1 MKKVILPLFLLGS
14 YLTAYSQS
22 CPTPATSG
30 VHVTLDSTYQTGKF
44 SDGETNVGL
53 CFYNSSSENITAVQF
68 RLFYD
73 NQAFASVNSVTSLNT
88 TFPQDLQFVDSPA
101 SGYVTITL
109 TYTGTLSTFDIP
121 DGPLFNV
128 DFDHTNALSTTY
140 FNIGNLTFVGVN
152 SFPTTATN
160 QLGNDYTLNL
170 TNFGGAFEKQKFSFG
185 GRFLNVTGTPAKQIG
200 VKLEKQLKTGGSW
213 ATVTTDLSDTNGRF
227 AFTDIEVDTSAWNVR
242 IAVQGDTLG
251 VGNIVTTS
259 DAQRVNQYVLGTQ
272 SMTGFDYYTSDVNGD
287 NNITISDVYGIYARV
302 SGRFSSWANSV
313 PDVKFFTESEFNTID
328 GSTTNYTS
336 TIPGVTNFTFNLVAG
351 QPDSVTYYVAAP
363 GDANGTGFKRA
374 RLVPIEIVNP
384 NNANL
389 HIIDVTTD
397 YDNNLE
403 SIEVNFPQL
412 GVNEGDEV
420 RVPVKVK
427 TGGKTLGSLQ
437 LSMKYDQDLLEL
449 TKVENELKSGY
460 WISFVNPTNNEVEW
474 GGYDPT
480 NNTNLINDNEIVFTL
495 VFNAKFSQNQWNKS
509 PLYVTRKFAGD
520 NNATDL
526 IITPT
531 DGILQIFKV
540 DEIDMGD
547 LDMIVFPNPTTDYT
561 HVKFKVFDKSFI
573 TLGVYD
579 LGGKK
584 VVDVLDG
591 TYDVGVYTNTI
602 DLGYLPSGEYV
613 AILRKKDGI
622 VSDRVTKIK

>member
-14 YLTAYSQS
+14 YLTAFSQS
-22 CPTPATSG
+22 CPTPTTPG

-44 SDGETNVGL
+44 SDGKTLVGL

-73 NQAFASVNSVTSLNT
+73 KQAFAGVNQVTSLNT
-88 TFPQDLQFVDSPA
+88 SFPQDLQYVDNPA
-101 SGYVTITL
+101 NGYVTITL
-109 TYTGTLSTFDIP
+109 TYTGTLNTFDIP

-128 DFDHTNALSTTY
+128 DFTHTSALSTTY
-140 FNIGNLTFVGVN
+140 FNVGDLTFVG
-152 SFPTTATN
+152 SSTFPHTSTN
-160 QLGNDYTLNL
+160 QTGNDYSLNL
-170 TNFGGAFEKQKFSFG
+170 TNFGGVFTKQKFTFG
-185 GRFLNVTGTPAKQIG
+185 GRFMNVTGTPAKQIG
-200 VKLEKQLKTGGSW
+200 VKLEKQLKSGGSW
-213 ATVTTDLSDTNGRF
+213 ATVTTDISDTNGRF
-227 AFTDIEVDTSAWNVR
+227 TFNDIEVDTSAFNVR
-242 IAVQGDTLG
+242 IAVQGDTLS

-287 NNITISDVYGIYARV
+287 NNISISDVYGIYARI
-302 SGRFSSWANSV
+302 SGRFTQWANSV
-313 PDVKFFTESEFNTID
+313 PNVKFFTESEFNTID
-328 GSTTNYTS
+328 GSSTNYTS
-336 TIPGVTNFTFNLVAG
+336 SIPGVTNFTFNLVAG

-389 HIIDVTTD
+389 RIIDVTTD
-397 YDNNLE
+397 YDNVLE
-403 SIEVNFPQL
+403 SIEVNFPTL

-420 RVPVKVK
+420 RVPVKVL

-437 LSMKYDQDLLEL
+437 LSMKYDSDLLEF

-460 WISFVNPTNNEVEW
+460 WISFVNAENNEIEW

-480 NNTNLINDNEIVFTL
+480 DNTNLVNDNEVIFTL
-495 VFNAKFSQNQWNKS
+495 VFNAKVTQNQWNKS

-520 NNATDL
+520 NLATDL

-531 DGILQIFKV
+531 DGILQIFKT
-540 DEIDMGD
+540 DDIDMGSF
-547 LDMIVFPNPTTDYT
+547 DMIAFPNPTQDISTL
-561 HVKFKVFDKSFI
+561 KFKVYEKSYI

-579 LGGKK
+579 LGGKR
-584 VVDVLDG
+584 VIHVIDG
-591 TYDVGVYTNTI
+591 TYDVGVYNNKI
-602 DLGYLPSGEYV
+602 DLGLLPAGEYV
-613 AILRKKDGI
+613 AILRKENDL
-622 VSDRVTKIK
+622 VSERVTKIK

>member
-1 MKKVILPLFLLGS
+1 MKKVLLPLFLLGS
-14 YLTAYSQS
+14 YMTAFSQS
-22 CPTPATSG
+22 CPTPTTSG
-30 VHVTLDSTYQTGKF
+30 VHVTLDSTYQTGRF

-88 TFPQDLQFVDSPA
+88 SFPQDLQFVDNAA

-109 TYTGTLSTFDIP
+109 TYTGTLSSFDIP
-121 DGPLFNV
+121 DGPMFNV
-128 DFDHTNALSTTY
+128 EFTHTSALSTTY
-140 FNIGNLTFVGVN
+140 FNISDLTFVGSN
-152 SFPTTATN
+152 SFPETSTN
-160 QLGNDYTLNL
+160 QAGNDYALNL
-170 TNFGGAFEKQKFSFG
+170 TNFGGGFAKQKFSFG
-185 GRFLNVTGTPAKQIG
+185 GRFMNVTGTPAKEIG

-213 ATVTTDLSDTNGRF
+213 ATVTTDVSDTTGRF
-227 AFTDIEVDTSAWNVR
+227 TFPDIEVDTSAWNVR

-302 SGRFSSWANSV
+302 SGRFTTWANSV
-313 PDVKFFTESEFNTID
+313 PNVKFFTESEFNTVD
-328 GSTTNYTS
+328 GSSTNYTS

-389 HIIDVTTD
+389 RIIDITTD
-397 YDNNLE
+397 YDNDLE
-403 SIEVNFPQL
+403 SIEVNFPTL

-495 VFNAKFSQNQWNKS
+495 VFNAKFAQNQWNKS

-547 LDMIVFPNPTTDYT
+547 LDMILFPNPTSDYT
-561 HVKFKVFDKSFI
+561 HLKFKVFEKSFI
-573 TLGVYD
+573 TIGVYD

-584 VVDVLDG
+584 VIDVLDG

-602 DLGYLPSGEYV
+602 DLGYLPSGGYV
-613 AILRKKDGI
+613 AILRKEDGI
-622 VSDRVTKIK
+622 VSDRVTKVK

>member
-1 MKKVILPLFLLGS
+1 
-14 YLTAYSQS
+14 
-22 CPTPATSG
+22 
-30 VHVTLDSTYQTGKF
+30 
-44 SDGETNVGL
+44 
-53 CFYNSSSENITAVQF
+53 
-68 RLFYD
+68 
-73 NQAFASVNSVTSLNT
+73 
-88 TFPQDLQFVDSPA
+88 
-101 SGYVTITL
+101 
-109 TYTGTLSTFDIP
+109 
-121 DGPLFNV
+121 
-128 DFDHTNALSTTY
+128 
-140 FNIGNLTFVGVN
+140 
-152 SFPTTATN
+152 
-160 QLGNDYTLNL
+160 
-170 TNFGGAFEKQKFSFG
+170 
-185 GRFLNVTGTPAKQIG
+185 
-200 VKLEKQLKTGGSW
+200 
-213 ATVTTDLSDTNGRF
+213 
-227 AFTDIEVDTSAWNVR
+227 
-242 IAVQGDTLG
+242 
-251 VGNIVTTS
+251 
-259 DAQRVNQYVLGTQ
+259 
-272 SMTGFDYYTSDVNGD
+272 
-287 NNITISDVYGIYARV
+287 
-302 SGRFSSWANSV
+302 
-313 PDVKFFTESEFNTID
+313 
-328 GSTTNYTS
+328 
-336 TIPGVTNFTFNLVAG
+336 VTNFTFDLLAG

-374 RLVPIEIVNP
+374 RLVPIEIINP

-403 SIEVNFPQL
+403 SIEVNFPTL

-449 TKVENELKSGY
+449 IKVENELKSGY

-480 NNTNLINDNEIVFTL
+480 NNTNLINDNEIIFTL
-495 VFNAKFSQNQWNKS
+495 VFNAKFAQNQWNKS

-526 IITPT
+526 MITPT

-547 LDMIVFPNPTTDYT
+547 LDMIAFPNPTSDYT
-561 HVKFKVFDKSFI
+561 HLKFKVFEKSFI

-584 VVDVLDG
+584 VIDVLDG

-613 AILRKKDGI
+613 AILRKENGV
-622 VSDRVTKIK
+622 VSDRVTKVK

>member
-1 MKKVILPLFLLGS
+1 MKKLISAFFMLG
-14 YLTAYSQS
+14 LGFTASSQT

-30 VHVTLDSTYQTGKF
+30 VHVTLDSTYQIGKF
-44 SDGETNVGL
+44 SDGVTDVGL

-73 NQAFASVNSVTSLNT
+73 TQGFASVNNVTSLNT
-88 TFPQDLQFVDSPA
+88 SFPQDLQYVDNA
-101 SGYVTITL
+101 AGGYLTITL

-121 DGPLFNV
+121 DGPLFKVQFN
-128 DFDHTNALSTTY
+128 HTSALSTTY
-140 FNIGNLTFVGVN
+140 FNITDLTFVGGN
-152 SFPTTATN
+152 SFPETATN
-160 QLGNDYTLNL
+160 QAGNDYALNL
-170 TNFGGAFEKQKFSFG
+170 TNFGGAFSSQKFTFG
-185 GRFLNVTGTPAKQIG
+185 GRFINVTGTPAKQIG
-200 VKLEKQLKTGGSW
+200 VKLEKQLKSGGSW
-213 ATVTTDLSDTNGRF
+213 ATVTTDVSDTTGRF
-227 AFTDIEVDTSAWNVR
+227 RFEDIEVDTSAYNVR
-242 IAVQGDTLG
+242 IAVQGDTLS

-287 NNITISDVYGIYARV
+287 NNITISDVYGIYARI
-302 SGRFSSWANSV
+302 SGRFSQWANSV

-328 GSTTNYTS
+328 GSSTNYTS
-336 TIPGVTNFTFNLVAG
+336 SIPGVTNFTFNLVAG

-397 YDNNLE
+397 YDNVLE
-403 SIEVNFPQL
+403 SIEVNFPTL
-412 GVNEGDEV
+412 GVDEGSEV
-420 RVPVKVK
+420 RVPVKVL

-437 LSMKYDQDLLEL
+437 LSMKYDSDLLEF

-460 WISFVNPTNNEVEW
+460 WISFVNAENNEIEW

-480 NNTNLINDNEIVFTL
+480 NNTNLVNDNEIIFTL
-495 VFNAKFSQNQWNKS
+495 VFNAKVTQNQWNKS

-520 NNATDL
+520 DLATDL

-531 DGILQIFKV
+531 DGILQIFKT
-540 DEIDMGD
+540 DDIDMGYF
-547 LDMIVFPNPTTDYT
+547 DMIAFPNPTQDVSTL
-561 HVKFKVFDKSFI
+561 KFKVYEKSYI

-584 VVDVLDG
+584 VIHVIDG
-591 TYDVGVYTNTI
+591 TYDVGIYNNKI
-602 DLGYLPSGEYV
+602 DLGLLPAGEYV
-613 AILRKKDGI
+613 AILRKENDL
-622 VSDRVTKIK
+622 VSERVTKIK